1 MFSVDA
7 DETPKLPPIATV
19 ETIAL
24 PVGSFI
30 VPSIVITSFIATVG
44 AVGDVWLYVGGPLN
58 VIVRTVLVGVFHEA
72 LTMAG
77 VALPSSH
84 ECPLLSGRIVLIL
97 SASIVGAFVAPANV
111 ITIVSFA

>member
-58 VIVRTVLVGVFHEA
+58 VIV
-72 LTMAG
+72 
-77 VALPSSH
+77 S
-84 ECPLLSGRIVLIL
+84 
-97 SASIVGAFVAPANV
+97 
-111 ITIVSFA
+111 VSFV